1 MGQRDQER
9 NQKIPWNKW
18 ECEDTTIQNLWDT
31 RKIILRG
38 KFIAA
43 QAYLKTQE
51 NTWMNI
57 QTSHIKELKKEQ
69 QSVKW
74 REGKK

>member
-1 MGQRDQER
+1 MLLNNEWVN
-9 NQKIPWNKW
+9 NQIKEEVKRYFEKN
-18 ECEDTTIQNLWDT
+18 ETEDTTIQNLWDT

-51 NTWMNI
+51 NT
-57 QTSHIKELKKEQ
+57 
-69 QSVKW
+69 
-74 REGKK
+74 